1 MTIRFPPTPKG
12 CTIMMFSA
20 KSLTAAALLTLSL
33 VQPAS
38 AADRTL
44 HLPLAKAVEAA
55 TAAGKLDGSVAF
67 YMAGTGPAG
76 RVLEADVV
84 TNKKGNAFAKKDE
97 DVCLWVA
104 QSALIQLQEAA
115 KKVGANAI
123 TNLVSYYKKEEY
135 RSRTD
140 FECHAGAVIGGVAL
154 KGDLSKVGK

>member
-1 MTIRFPPTPKG
+1 
-12 CTIMMFSA
+12 MMFSA
-20 KSLTAAALLTLSL
+20 KSLTAAAVLTLGL
-33 VQPAS
+33 VQLAS

-67 YMAGTGPAG
+67 YLAGTGPSG
-76 RVLEADVV
+76 RVLEGGVV

-97 DVCLWVA
+97 EVCVWVA

-115 KKVGANAI
+115 KKVGANAV

-135 RSRTD
+135 RSPTD
-140 FECHAGAVIGGVAL
+140 YECHAGAVIGGVAL